1 MCVCLEGTVMEFDVE
16 EVTAYLHQHIPVTR
30 AMQFSVLPV
39 TDGLLKLSAKLAP
52 NLNHQETAFGGSI
65 ASLGILAGWTLIHLK
80 LRVDQPN
87 YKIVIQKS
95 EIEFLKPIEADFIA
109 ECPLPGDGVWTPFHA
124 SLQRKRRGRIT
135 LESTVKVNGQIAAV
149 IKGIFVA
156 KLL

>member
-1 MCVCLEGTVMEFDVE
+1 MMEFDVE

-39 TDGLLKLSAKLAP
+39 SEGALKLSAKLTP
-52 NLNHQETAFGGSI
+52 NLNHQETAFGG
-65 ASLGILAGWTLIHLK
+65 WTLIHLR
-80 LRVDQPN
+80 LRADLQK

-95 EIEFLKPIEADFIA
+95 EIEFLRPIESDFTA
-109 ECPLPGDGVWTPFHA
+109 ECPVPDDRVWSLFHD
-124 SLQRKRRGRIT
+124 SLQRKQRGRIA

-156 KLL
+156 KVL

>member
-1 MCVCLEGTVMEFDVE
+1 MMEFDVE

-39 TDGLLKLSAKLAP
+39 SEGALKLSAKLTP

-65 ASLGILAGWTLIHLK
+65 ASLGILAGWTLIHLR
-80 LRVDQPN
+80 LRADLQK

-95 EIEFLKPIEADFIA
+95 EIEFLRPIESDFTA
-109 ECPLPGDGVWTPFHA
+109 ECPVPDDRVWSLFHD
-124 SLQRKRRGRIT
+124 SLQRKQRGRIA

-156 KLL
+156 KVL